1 MHVLILGYDMLGA
14 QLAADLAGE
23 GHRITVMDT
32 RPNFFDVLPH
42 SPNMNAVLTSESLM
56 DDLRNAGIN
65 NVDVFLAI
73 TEDDTRNA
81 MAAQVASHIFHVS
94 DVICQIG
101 DPQREK
107 FYRGLGIN
115 VVCPTVVTLNVLK
128 EAFLNREGTSSDS
141 P

>member
-1 MHVLILGYDMLGA
+1 MYVLILGYDMLGA
-14 QLAADLAGE
+14 QLAADLAEE

-32 RPNFFDVLPH
+32 HPHRFDVLPH
-42 SPNMNAVLTSESLM
+42 SPNVNAALMSDSLM

-65 NVDVFLAI
+65 HVDVFLAI

-94 DVICQIG
+94 DVICQIS
-101 DPQREK
+101 DPQREQ

-115 VVCPTVVTLNVLK
+115 VVCPTVVTLNALK
-128 EAFLNREGTSSDS
+128 EAFLNFESASSDS
-141 P
+141 S

>member
-14 QLAADLAGE
+14 QLAADLAEE
-23 GHRITVMDT
+23 GHRITVMGT
-32 RPNFFDVLPH
+32 RPNCFDVLPH
-42 SPNMNAVLTSESLM
+42 SPNVNAVLTSESLM

-81 MAAQVASHIFHVS
+81 MAAQVASQIFHVS
-94 DVICQIG
+94 DVICQIS

-115 VVCPTVVTLNVLK
+115 VVCPTVVTLNALK
-128 EAFLNREGTSSDS
+128 EAFLNRESASSDS
-141 P
+141 Q